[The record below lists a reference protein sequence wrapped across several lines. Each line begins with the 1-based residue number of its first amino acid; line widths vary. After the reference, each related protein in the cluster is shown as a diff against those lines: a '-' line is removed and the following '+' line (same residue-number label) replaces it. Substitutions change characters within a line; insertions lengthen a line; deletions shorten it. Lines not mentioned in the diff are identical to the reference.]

1 MAVINAYGTVVL
13 TENEFMTNL
22 CNFILFMKLYATNN
36 NRRERTIVDSFA
48 TETITYGDSKYFP
61 FSELPTVSNYS
72 QTSSLLGNYKTAQNK
87 EILSI
92 SEKKLVRL
100 TYVQQFVEMA
110 FMNSTGTANFIA
122 YMLGQMESAKEN
134 YMYKVIISDLFG
146 WTPSVTAKA
155 GTMVKTVPTLVI
167 PTSGVADIN
176 ATETYNQKKIELA
189 MQNTIDSMSVFTD
202 IFIDIDNGTGDDATN
217 FQTAFE
223 LDDLV
228 FIGNAKYLNERVTNL
243 MATLLKSSEID
254 SNFRMPKTLKIPEI
268 SIPAAQ
274 NKFIGFIA
282 HKNWY
287 QWFYKFTF
295 MGTFFDASNLF
306 NNNFLHFWYG
316 KGFLKNLPVCK
327 LVAAN

>member
-1 MAVINAYGTVVL
+1 MAVINSDGNVVL
-13 TENEFMTNL
+13 TQNEFMTNL

-61 FSELPTVSNYS
+61 FSELPKVTDYQ
-72 QTSSLLGNYKTAQNK
+72 QTSSLLGNYKTAQDK

-100 TYVQQFVEMA
+100 TYVKEFVEMA
-110 FMNSTGTANFIA
+110 VMSASGTANFIA
-122 YMLGQMESAKEN
+122 YMLGQMESSKEN
-134 YMYKVIISDLFG
+134 FMYGVILADLFG
-146 WTPSVTAKA
+146 WKSATSKA
-155 GTMVKTVPTLVI
+155 TLQKTI
-167 PTSGVADIN
+167 PTVAMPSGASIGDIN
-176 ATETYNQKKIELA
+176 NIELYNQKQIGLGIQEVL
-189 MQNTIDSMSVFTD
+189 DSMSVFTD
-202 IFIDIDNGTGDDATN
+202 AFIDIDNTANNTN
-217 FQTAFE
+217 FKTAFE
-223 LDDLV
+223 LDDLI
-228 FIGNAKYLNERVTNL
+228 FIGNAKYLNERVYNL

-254 SNFRMPKTLKIPEI
+254 GNFQMPKTLKIPQI
-268 SIPAAQ
+268 SIPASES
-274 NKFIGFIA
+274 KFVGYIA

-295 MGTFFDASNLF
+295 MGSFYDTSNLF

-327 LVAAN
+327 LVVAN